1 MLGIGWGEIILIL
14 VVAVLVIPPKDMPRL
29 MREAGR
35 WAGKARK
42 IVNSARRE
50 FDDAMR
56 VDDIKTDIHKDD
68 FKK

>member
-1 MLGIGWGEIILIL
+1 MFGIGWGEIALIL

-35 WAGKARK
+35 LAGRARK
-42 IVNSARRE
+42 IVQAARRE

-56 VDDIKTDIHKDD
+56 VEDIKADINKDD

>member
-1 MLGIGWGEIILIL
+1 MFGIGWGEIILIL

-50 FDDAMR
+50 FGDAMR

>member
-1 MLGIGWGEIILIL
+1 MFGIGWGEIILIL

-35 WAGKARK
+35 LAGKARK
-42 IVNSARRE
+42 IVNSARQE
-50 FDDAMR
+50 IEDAMR